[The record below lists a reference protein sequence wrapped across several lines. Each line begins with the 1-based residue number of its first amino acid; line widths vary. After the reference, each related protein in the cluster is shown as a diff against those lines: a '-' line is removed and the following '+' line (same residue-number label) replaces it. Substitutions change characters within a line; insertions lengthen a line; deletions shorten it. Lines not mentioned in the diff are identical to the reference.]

1 MSINRSLYIGL
12 SGMNANTLAL
22 NVVSDNIANMNT
34 VGYKAGRSVFQ
45 EMLGQSVMGSAGSS
59 MSGGGVGFA
68 KIDKLFQQGSLLGTG
83 GELDLAIGGEGFFAL
98 QGEVDGVDGNFF
110 SRNGQFSRD
119 AEGYVTSV
127 GGLKLLGYTANAAGE
142 ISSALGPLQIDDSPI
157 APTATTSLAL
167 EMNLNADAPITA
179 AGFDP
184 ADPGGT
190 SDIQANVTVYEAQG
204 KAIDVHVY
212 WTKTA
217 DNTWSYNAMVDG
229 ASVDGGT
236 PGELQTIGSMD
247 GLQFDENGTLLT
259 DPASMSPLSF
269 TSPGATTPQSIAMDI
284 TGTTQ
289 YAEKDSSVDKVKQN
303 GSQSGTFQSLEIDT
317 DGQIVGMFSNGE
329 EKVLGR
335 VALARFKSTAG
346 LEVHG
351 NGLYGQTLDSGNV
364 IMGAANSNGRG
375 QIVAGA
381 LEQSNVDLATEF
393 TNMIIAQRGYQA
405 NSRSI
410 QTADQVIQE
419 AVNLKR

>member
-12 SGMNANTLAL
+12 SGMNANSLAL

-45 EMLGQSVMGSAGSS
+45 EMLGQSVMGVGGTS
-59 MSGGGVGFA
+59 MAGGGVGFA
-68 KIDKLFQQGSLLGTG
+68 KIDKMFQQGSLLGTG
-83 GELDLAIGGEGFFAL
+83 GELDLAIGGEGFFSL
-98 QGEVDGVDGNFF
+98 QGEVDGVRGTFYG
-110 SRNGQFSRD
+110 RNGQFSRD
-119 AEGYVTSV
+119 ADGFITNVTGLRLMGYQ
-127 GGLKLLGYTANAAGE
+127 ANAAGE
-142 ISSALGPLQIDDSPI
+142 ISAELGPLQIDDSPI
-157 APTATTSLAL
+157 PPTATSKLSLD
-167 EMNLNADAPITA
+167 MNLNANAEVQTFDITA
-179 AGFDP
+179 
-184 ADPGGT
+184 PGDT
-190 SDIQANVTVYEAQG
+190 SDFMSSATVYDAQG
-204 KAIDVHVY
+204 KQTQVDVF

-217 DNTWSYNAMVDG
+217 DNTWAYNAVVDG
-229 ASVDGGT
+229 GLVDGGT
-236 PGELQTIGSMD
+236 KGEPTLVGS
-247 GLQFDENGTLLT
+247 GALEFDAAGNLTT
-259 DPASMSPLSF
+259 DPATLGTFAFTPVGGQEQTISF
-269 TSPGATTPQSIAMDI
+269 DV

-289 YAEKDSSVDKVKQN
+289 FAEKDSSVDKIKQN
-303 GSQSGTFQSLEIDT
+303 GSQSGTFQHVNIDT
-317 DGQIVGMFSNGE
+317 DGRIKGTFSNGE
-329 EKVLGR
+329 EKVLGQ

-346 LEVHG
+346 LRVHG
-351 NGLYGQTLDSGNV
+351 NGLYGQTFDSGNV